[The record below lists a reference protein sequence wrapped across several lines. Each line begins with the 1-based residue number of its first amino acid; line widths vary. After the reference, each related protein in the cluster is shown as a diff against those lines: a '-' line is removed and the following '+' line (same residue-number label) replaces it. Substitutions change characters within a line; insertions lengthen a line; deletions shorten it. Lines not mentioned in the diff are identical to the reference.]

1 MQQYGSRFKIGE
13 NLGYN
18 LTIMWLVSQP
28 KTRLSTHFEIVYSR
42 CVSQVLWSIEW
53 EVLNIVQELYKLSAH
68 NCSKDLEV
76 YLSCDGRTLNIV

>member
-1 MQQYGSRFKIGE
+1 MAVDSKLEKTWDI
-13 NLGYN
+13 N

-42 CVSQVLWSIEW
+42 CVSQVLWSIER
-53 EVLNIVQELYKLSAH
+53 EVLNIVQELYKLYAH